1 MAADLIHDA
10 ARMGMKVCTAKIT
23 DTRSG
28 PDVGKMIDA
37 DAHEILDFTNERY
50 ASTFGLN
57 LQQLL
62 DITHNLIARMAA
74 KETDLLILE
83 DCR

>member
-1 MAADLIHDA
+1 
-10 ARMGMKVCTAKIT
+10 
-23 DTRSG
+23 
-28 PDVGKMIDA
+28 MIDA